1 MQIVFIT
8 RSVACLGRLLFFL
21 LHHASL
27 RLHLFIYFSI
37 TLLICFLKIQVALV
51 DLNQSVGE
59 ECKSDLDG
67 HFGEDNNIFIQCD
80 VTDAGKLRGT

>member
-1 MQIVFIT
+1 M
-8 RSVACLGRLLFFL
+8 
-21 LHHASL
+21 
-27 RLHLFIYFSI
+27 RLHLFICFSI

-80 VTDAGKLRGT
+80 VTDAAKLRGNFFFLSFFFFFLGNVYCLL